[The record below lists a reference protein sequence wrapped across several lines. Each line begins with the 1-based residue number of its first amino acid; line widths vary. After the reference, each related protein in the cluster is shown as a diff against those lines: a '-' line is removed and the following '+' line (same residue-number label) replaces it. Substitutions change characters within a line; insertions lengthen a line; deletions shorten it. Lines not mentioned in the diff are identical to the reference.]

1 MTRLQLTTER
11 QEGERLFSTGASL
24 AIEAGY
30 QAVLASTRPQ
40 ERYRAV
46 AASTVPADRP
56 RLRVEGLNRISS
68 GNPPY
73 ERAT

>member
-1 MTRLQLTTER
+1 MTSHQRTTEQ
-11 QEGERLFSTGASL
+11 QEGERLFSTGVSL

-46 AASTVPADRP
+46 ATSMMPADRP
-56 RLRVEGLNRISS
+56 PLHVEARNRRSS
-68 GNPPY
+68 
-73 ERAT
+73 RKA